1 MTIYQIYL
9 PTKNQTLSIQER
21 FLASF
26 DFAADS
32 ISKNYQKFLESETLA
47 HTQYLST
54 MEKKGL
60 LAKAP
65 ESLKLLH
72 ELKLTKEEVQT
83 VFKIYLFLKDK
94 KILSEQ
100 TAERCKIVGVCSFTA
115 VLSSSQGQEKD
126 QLFIHVKK
134 KHFKAFLAEG
144 RSCKVFKAL
153 WYQTQSFSWV
163 AEKTQRIAKM
173 SHFDKEI
180 CGLDKTHLFIDSP
193 ILSYGY
199 ITQKGKETKK
209 ECIIE
214 KLYDTTL
221 LEVMQLQIEKP
232 FLTAESCWNILFSL
246 SLALEALHQKDL
258 VYRDLKPENI
268 FIDFKRCKQQFD
280 PNAFSIFAG
289 DLEMVIEESKI
300 GSNWSGSREYCPKDL
315 VNEKQSRASD
325 IFALSVVFNH
335 LLEMIKDENVFSAD
349 AYFNLLKLKRWMEEE
364 MPFSRPN
371 ISKVLLELQRIK
383 KQEEM
388 NQISIKSF
396 CDFFPSCA
404 IS

>member
-1 MTIYQIYL
+1 MTTYQIYFS
-9 PTKNQTLSIQER
+9 TKKQMLSIEER
-21 FLASF
+21 SLAPFS
-26 DFAADS
+26 FAADS
-32 ISKNYQKFLESETLA
+32 ICKTYQKFLESETLA
-47 HTQYLST
+47 QTQYLST
-54 MEKKGL
+54 MEEKEL

-83 VFKIYLFLKDK
+83 IFKIYLFLKDQ
-94 KILSEQ
+94 KIFIQQ

-134 KHFKAFLAEG
+134 KHFNAFLAEG
-144 RSCKVFKAL
+144 RSCRVFKAL
-153 WYQTQSFSWV
+153 WYQAQSFSWV
-163 AEKTQRIAKM
+163 AEKTQRIAKI

-180 CGLDKTHLFIDSP
+180 CGPDKSHLFIDSP
-193 ILSYGY
+193 ILSYVY
-199 ITQKGKETKK
+199 FTQKGKETKK

-221 LEVMQLQIEKP
+221 LEIMQLQIQKP
-232 FLTAESCWNILFSL
+232 FLTAESYWNIFFSL
-246 SLALEALHQKDL
+246 CHALEALHRKDL

-268 FIDFKRCKQQFD
+268 FIDFERCKERFD
-280 PNAFSIFAG
+280 PNAFSVFAG

-300 GSNWSGSREYCPKDL
+300 GSKWSGSREYCPKDL
-315 VNEKQSRASD
+315 INEKQSKASD
-325 IFALSVVFNH
+325 IFALSIVFDH
-335 LLEMIKDENVFSAD
+335 LLEMIKGENIFSAST
-349 AYFNLLKLKRWMEEE
+349 YFDLLKLRWWMEEE
-364 MPFSRPN
+364 MPSSRPN
-371 ISKVLLELQRIK
+371 ISKVLLELERIK

-388 NQISIKSF
+388 NQISIGSL

-404 IS
+404 IM